1 VLVLLLIESAYFK
14 SQFFRF
20 FILAEF
26 LILLQNSLKL
36 ILKNVCLDDYNA
48 LRLEDFVDLNLSL
61 TESIKNYKLLSSA
74 VGRPG

>member
-1 VLVLLLIESAYFK
+1 
-14 SQFFRF
+14 
-20 FILAEF
+20 
-26 LILLQNSLKL
+26 L

-61 TESIKNYKLLSSA
+61 TESTKNYKLLSSA